1 MQNTAATARYN
12 FANAVTQGTNQEGQF
27 QVEIE
32 CQTGIRTLPIKP
44 VAHVKAGFRPA
55 GKAQF
60 NQWRE
65 MGHLE
70 SCLGTKPAVGTHL
83 PAKNSDSH
91 LTAGQLLQLA
101 NFR

>member
-12 FANAVTQGTNQEGQF
+12 FANAVTQGTNQEGQL
-27 QVEIE
+27 QIEIE
-32 CQTGIRTLPIKP
+32 GQTGIRNLSIKP
-44 VAHVKAGFRPA
+44 VAHVKAGGRPA

-70 SCLGTKPAVGTHL
+70 PCLGTIPAVGTHL
-83 PAKNSDSH
+83 PAKNADSH
-91 LTAGQLLQLA
+91 LTVGQFLQLA